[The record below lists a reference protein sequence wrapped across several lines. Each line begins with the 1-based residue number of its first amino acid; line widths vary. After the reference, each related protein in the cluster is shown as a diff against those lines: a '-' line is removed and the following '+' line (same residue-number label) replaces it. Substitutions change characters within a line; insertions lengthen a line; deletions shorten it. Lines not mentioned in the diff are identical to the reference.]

1 MESSGP
7 AMAAAGRVA
16 FTVAMTQMDGW
27 LVAMTVATAV
37 GCGLVGGVFLAF
49 SSFVMTGLRR
59 LPPPQAVAAMQ
70 AMNASV
76 PASLF
81 GFALMAT
88 AAACLAL
95 VGVAVAGWGDAEAAP
110 LLVGAG
116 LYLGGAIALTAGFHI
131 PRNNALDAV
140 DATGPEAPAA
150 WARYVGPWLA
160 GNHVRTVT
168 CAAATAILVTAVA

>member
-1 MESSGP
+1 
-7 AMAAAGRVA
+7 MAGAGRRA

-27 LVAMTVATAV
+27 LVALTVATAV

-59 LPPPQAVAAMQ
+59 LPRPQSVAAMQ

-95 VGVAVAGWGDAEAAP
+95 VVVAIGGWGDADTGP

-116 LYLGGAIALTAGFHI
+116 LYLVGAIALTAGFHI
-131 PRNNALDAV
+131 PRNDALDAV
-140 DATGPEAPAA
+140 DAGGPDAPAA
-150 WARYVGPWLA
+150 WDRYVGPWLA
-160 GNHVRTVT
+160 GNHVRTLA
-168 CAAATAILVTAVA
+168 CAAATAVLAAAVA

>member
-1 MESSGP
+1 
-7 AMAAAGRVA
+7 MASTGRRA

-27 LVAMTVATAV
+27 LDALTVATAV
-37 GCGLVGGVFLAF
+37 GCGLMGGVFLAF

-59 LPPPQAVAAMQ
+59 LPPAQSVAAMQ

-81 GFALMAT
+81 GFVFLAT

-95 VGVAVAGWGDAEAAP
+95 VVVAVAGWGDAEAVP

-116 LYLGGAIALTAGFHI
+116 LYLGGNIALTAGFHI

-140 DATGPEAPAA
+140 DADGPEAPAA
-150 WARYVGPWLA
+150 WARYVRPWLA
-160 GNHVRTVT
+160 GNHVRTLACT
-168 CAAATAILVTAVA
+168 AATAVLVTAVA

>member
-1 MESSGP
+1 
-7 AMAAAGRVA
+7 
-16 FTVAMTQMDGW
+16 MTQMDGW
-27 LVAMTVATAV
+27 LVALTVATAV

-49 SSFVMTGLRR
+49 SSFVMAGLRR
-59 LPPPQAVAAMQ
+59 LPPPQSVAAMQ

-81 GFALMAT
+81 GFALLAT

-95 VGVAVAGWGDAEAAP
+95 AVVAVAGWGDAEAAP

-116 LYLGGAIALTAGFHI
+116 LYLGGAVALTVAFHL
-131 PRNNALDAV
+131 PRNDALDAV
-140 DATGPEAPAA
+140 DATGPDATAA

-160 GNHVRTVT
+160 GNHVRTLA
-168 CAAATAILVTAVA
+168 CAAATAVLAAAVA